1 MSEIGEIN
9 RLLEVDNKKV
19 EEIYSKIF
27 GASMKLCEQI
37 EIIRKFTHEASEASA
52 RSTNKRN
59 LFKIQKA
66 LVDLQLKAS
75 FFVGQANWELNNPKN
90 YKPLY
95 IEDTDETAP
104 TEEKEEEAR
113 VSEQEP
119 NQL

>member
-19 EEIYSKIF
+19 EEVYSKIF

-75 FFVGQANWELNNPKN
+75 FFRGQANWELNNPKN

-95 IEDTDETAP
+95 IEEPDEPNQTP
-104 TEEKEEEAR
+104 REEEKEEEP
-113 VSEQEP
+113 QQP
-119 NQL
+119 Y